1 MLKKVKIDFEKN
13 FGILLIFLIFYL
25 TILIGFYLNEDNL
38 GGAIKD
44 SVHHFKIVE
53 KFNDDFLGTL
63 KNFGDPAH
71 GIQTRNS
78 PVFWMFLSV
87 FSEYL
92 SFENIRLINTLIS
105 ILIVFTFYK
114 CLTLKFKDQNNFVLV
129 ILSSS
134 LFLSPTLR
142 SLAIWPYSLVWGL
155 FFLLISIYFFLKF
168 NESICIKKS
177 FLILFFTILSAYFYP
192 SFSVFYIYFLIK
204 IYKNLTNKKLILILL
219 FLSVLLS
226 LPAIYYIISK
236 NVIYAFQ
243 TSQGLETSILETL
256 NLSNKILIIG
266 TIFLYL
272 ILPVV
277 NFKKIYLEIKNFNL
291 LTILFISTFCFINIY
306 FFNFPDAVWGGGFF
320 HKLSNLLF
328 DNNYFFFISAF
339 ISFLIIYSMMY
350 KNLNNLVLLVLLV
363 IYNPQFTIYI
373 KYFDPLIFIIFF
385 TLFDLDFKNHFFNR
399 KSKYIQLY
407 LVFGFYYLVIF
418 GKQIIA

>member
-1 MLKKVKIDFEKN
+1 MKIDFEKN
-13 FGILLIFLIFYL
+13 FGIFFIFLIFYF

-38 GGAIKD
+38 GGAIND

-63 KNFGDPAH
+63 KNFGDPSH
-71 GIQTRNS
+71 GMQTRNS
-78 PVFWMFLSV
+78 PVFWIFLSL

-105 ILIVFTFYK
+105 ILIVFAFYK
-114 CLTLKFKDQNNFVLV
+114 CLILKFKDQNNFTLV
-129 ILSSS
+129 ILSSC

-168 NESICIKKS
+168 NESISIKKS
-177 FLILFFTILSAYFYP
+177 LLILFFVILSAYFYP

-204 IYKNLTNKKLILILL
+204 IYKNFTNKKLILILL

-256 NLSNKILIIG
+256 NLSNKILIIS
-266 TIFLYL
+266 TLFLYL
-272 ILPVV
+272 ILPVI
-277 NFKKIYLEIKNFNL
+277 NFKRLYLEIKKINL
-291 LTILFISTFCFINIY
+291 LKVFFISAFCLINVY
-306 FFNFPDAVWGGGFF
+306 FFNFPDGVWGGGFF

-339 ISFLIIYSMMY
+339 ISFLIIYSIMY
-350 KNLNNLVLLVLLV
+350 KNLNNLTLLVLLI

-385 TLFDLDFKNHFFNR
+385 TLFDLDFKNHFFNKR
-399 KSKYIQLY
+399 SKYIQLY
-407 LVFGFYYLVIF
+407 LVFGCYYLVIF
-418 GKQIIA
+418 AKQIIA